1 MILLLIASI
10 FLFSCAEKV
19 QYKNVYVPVKCQVPE
34 IEEPQYIKPSE
45 NANYPEILKT
55 LLENYRMCKV
65 YSEKL
70 KQSQEVC
77 K

>member
-45 NANYPEILKT
+45 NANYPEILT
-55 LLENYRMCKV
+55 NIA
-65 YSEKL
+65 
-70 KQSQEVC
+70 
-77 K
+77 